1 MKQVEGFQGKSQYDN
16 EIDKRFQPSAC
27 GPVTAFT
34 ILRHHL
40 HRSGIN
46 VNDLYRMLGGTRI
59 GLFKWRF
66 VRNLRKLLGSDW
78 LIEECGIEEMM
89 KEINEGRPIA
99 AKFDKWFTFHWF
111 GEYTFDYHWVPV
123 IGYKED
129 ECGLILLVHDNGGRN
144 RESRIREIAYEPN
157 RSILSFVKIRK
168 TTAEK

>member
-1 MKQVEGFQGKSQYDN
+1 MKRVEGFQGKSQYDG

-40 HRSGIN
+40 DDSLIE

-66 VRNLRKLLGSDW
+66 IRNFRKLLGAGW
-78 LIEECGIEEMM
+78 RIEECGIEDM
-89 KEINEGRPIA
+89 KLEISEGRPVA
-99 AKFDKWFTFHWF
+99 AKFDKWFTFHWL
-111 GEYTFDYHWVPV
+111 GKYTFDYHWVPV

-129 ECGLILLVHDNGGRN
+129 ARGLVLIVHDNGGRN
-144 RESRIREIAYEPN
+144 RESRVREIPYDVN
-157 RSILSFVKIRK
+157 RPILSLIKISK
-168 TTAEK
+168 SAAN